1 MSAAINVWINTRDR
15 SAAAAEFDKTLDQ
28 VRYSV
33 VSDEAAR
40 DILSIIPGDVV
51 ADLEARADQCW
62 TGYRQVLGGRYLPT
76 EVDSATISVQAC
88 VCRELSRA
96 VGSLQVPESR
106 VRAIQYLNKSLVYT
120 SAEQTRYT
128 EAREAC
134 ISLTVRFEG

>member
-76 EVDSATISVQAC
+76 EVDSATISLQAC

-128 EAREAC
+128 EAR
-134 ISLTVRFEG
+134 

>member
-51 ADLEARADQCW
+51 VDLEARADQCW
-62 TGYRQVLGGRYLPT
+62 TGYRQVLGGGYLPT

-88 VCRELSRA
+88 VCRELSRIFVLSGTIPGRWHA
-96 VGSLQVPESR
+96 QWDRYECRNHVS
-106 VRAIQYLNKSLVYT
+106 
-120 SAEQTRYT
+120 EQFN
-128 EAREAC
+128 
-134 ISLTVRFEG
+134 I